1 LWDLALT
8 QALSSTS
15 IRQPTPKHTVP
26 LKVIAVGDSLIYGFG
41 DVEGG
46 GWVER
51 LRRQWMQSGPI
62 LYNLGVRGDT
72 VRQVAQRLEDEFRH
86 RGELRHQVPD
96 RIILSV
102 GVNDSARLG
111 RRDGRTMTPFPEFQA
126 RLADLLD
133 RTKRLCPVAFVGMVP
148 VNEAKMPFL
157 DTFFFNHDDQHL
169 FNEATRL
176 ACQERQIPFLDLFDQ
191 WQQRGKAWCQQQMSD
206 DGLHPHSQGYQMI
219 LTDVLNWKP
228 LQISHSSVLQFDR
241 AL

>member
-1 LWDLALT
+1 MT
-8 QALSSTS
+8 QALSRTD
-15 IRQPTPKHTVP
+15 IQRPTPKYATP
-26 LKVIAVGDSLIYGFG
+26 LKAIALGDSLIYGFG

-46 GWVER
+46 GWVDR
-51 LRRQWMQSGPI
+51 LRRQWMQDGPI

-72 VRQVAQRLEDEFRH
+72 VRNVSQRLESEFRH

-96 RIILSV
+96 HIILSV

-111 RRDGRTMTPFPEFQA
+111 RPDGRNMTPFPEFQA

-133 RTKRLCPVAFVGMVP
+133 RANQLCPVTFVGMVP

-176 ACQERQIPFLDLFDQ
+176 ACQERQIPFLDLFDL
-191 WQQRGKAWCQQQMSD
+191 WQQRGEAWCQQQMGD
-206 DGLHPHSQGYQMI
+206 DGLHPNTHGYQTL
-219 LTDVLNWKP
+219 LTDVLNWHP
-228 LQISHSSVLQFDR
+228 LQVISYS
-241 AL
+241 A